1 MSDQRLEYLPPTEA
15 LELDNGLSLLTR
27 VKLLL
32 TVHRADLSV
41 KPLDEWLLKSS
52 LVNFLKTSSIV
63 VAESDIQL
71 RRFKDIKKRKREDPV
86 ADGALFIRDFNSL
99 PKVLTTQ
106 ANDGGNSDDVSYVMA
121 LERKFHDWRR
131 SLTKKMDGIELNLEG
146 TKFRLTV
153 SMSKSDDLEGMRK
166 EWEEFYAFGARG
178 NVRGGRHVP
187 DTIVVRGLPSRW
199 FAEPRVSAKPSM
211 LVTHTIFSAFGK
223 IRNIN
228 VSEDD
233 DLGKNGD
240 EDIVDMVSGLHCKIV
255 VQFEKEKDFCNA
267 LRVLCGRSM
276 QKKGSSLRAD
286 YEVTWDKNGFFRNSR
301 NESSQEKSSR
311 ISTLPISRDYRNE
324 APRHQFRQ
332 NLSGLSPDNSRP
344 KRFKE

>member
-1 MSDQRLEYLPPTEA
+1 MSNQRLESLPPTET

-32 TVHRADLSV
+32 TVNRADFSI

-52 LVNFLKTSSIV
+52 LCNFLKTSSIV
-63 VAESDIQL
+63 VTEADIQL

-86 ADGALFIRDFNSL
+86 ADGALFIRDSNSL
-99 PKVLTTQ
+99 TKALPSQ
-106 ANDGGNSDDVSYVMA
+106 ASDVSDVMA
-121 LERKFHDWRR
+121 LERKFLDWRR
-131 SLTKKMDGIELNLEG
+131 SLVKKMDGIELNLEG
-146 TKFRLTV
+146 TKFKLTV
-153 SMSKSDDLEGMRK
+153 SMPKSDDLEGMRK
-166 EWEEFYAFGARG
+166 EWEEFYAFGSRG
-178 NVRGGRHVP
+178 HIRGGKHAP

-211 LVTHTIFSAFGK
+211 LVTHTIFSTFGK

-228 VSEDD
+228 VAEDH

-240 EDIVDMVSGLHCKIV
+240 EDILDIVSGLQCKIV

-276 QKKGSSLRAD
+276 QKEGSSLRAD
-286 YEVTWDKNGFFRNSR
+286 YEVTWDKNEVFRNSR

-311 ISTLPISRDYRNE
+311 LSTLPFSRDYRNE
-324 APRHQFRQ
+324 APRNLFRQ
-332 NLSGLSPDNSRP
+332 NLSGLSPENSRP